1 MLTRLPPPHRLS
13 GHDALAL
20 LEANWGRVDVVTLTA
35 PEYWRLLRECR
46 DDGVSG
52 GQVYDAVIAACA
64 RKARVQTLLTWNL
77 DHFGRFQR
85 DVTVTAPG
93 AR

>member
-1 MLTRLPPPHRLS
+1 VLTRLPPPHRLS
-13 GHDALAL
+13 GHDALVL
-20 LEANWGRVDVVTLTA
+20 LESNWGRVNVVTLTA

-64 RKARVQTLLTWNL
+64 RKARAQTLLTWNL
-77 DHFGRFQR
+77 DHFHRFR
-85 DVTVTAPG
+85 NELTVSAPV